1 MHGLLELYVNWV
13 KTMPIISAMIQFAIL
28 GTLGEVISRWINT
41 KNIHYPFG
49 LWLTI
54 WKMII
59 WAILAIGIKYAF
71 KGYTGFVEYLEAH
84 EYLPPLQAFGKAFA
98 ISAFM
103 NLQFGLTLVLGHRV
117 LDNLP
122 EKHKNW
128 QNLDKSL
135 YSLIWFWIPAHTVT
149 FMLPELYRIGLAAL
163 WSVVLGVILGV
174 FSHKAKM
181 N

>member
-1 MHGLLELYVNWV
+1 MLSLLNMYVAWV
-13 KTMPIISAMIQFAIL
+13 KAMPLISAMIQFAFL
-28 GTLGEVISRWINT
+28 GTFGEVISRWIKT
-41 KNIHYPFG
+41 KSFRYPFS
-49 LWLTI
+49 LSLTI
-54 WKMII
+54 WKMVV

-84 EYLPPLQAFGKAFA
+84 GYLLPLNAFGKAFA
-98 ISAFM
+98 ISVFM
-103 NLQFGLTLVLGHRV
+103 NLQFGLTLVLAHRA

-122 EKHKNW
+122 EKSKNW
-128 QNLDKSL
+128 QNLDKSI

-163 WSVVLGVILGV
+163 WSVVLGVILG
-174 FSHKAKM
+174 FFTPAK